1 MRACSELVEGPA
13 LSLPK
18 GAWENMPM
26 THRLIRSWLVSV
38 AAACAFLI
46 MPLQAGTIVAGK
58 PEELGFSA
66 ERLAR
71 IHDAVQRHIDAKA
84 VAGAVTMVV
93 RNGRIAHLE
102 AHGLIDVE
110 SNRPMPKDG
119 IFRLASMSKPITAVA
134 VMMMLEEGK
143 LRLNDP
149 VSRFIPEFKAM
160 KVAVPKPG
168 SESAAAA
175 PGGRGR
181 GGPPVEVDLVPASR
195 EITVRDLLTHG
206 SGLMS
211 GGLGQR
217 AAASLAQR
225 APDDTLATY
234 IPKLGGAAL
243 DFQPGTLW
251 RYSGLAGFD
260 VLGRI
265 VEITSGQSFDRFL
278 KTRLFDP
285 LGMKDTGFALLPDRA
300 SRIVPLYRR
309 GQNGLE
315 KLPDQNG
322 LSSATYFS
330 GAGGLVTTAD
340 DYAQFATMLVNG
352 GELNGKRY
360 LSPRTIELM
369 ASNHTG
375 EMAGGQMG
383 MSPRG
388 IGFGLGVQVVD
399 DPVAAD
405 RRVSKGAWG
414 WAGAYGTNV
423 HIEPQEKMVT
433 IILMQTSTPAL
444 QRDFEN
450 AVFQA
455 IVK

>member
-1 MRACSELVEGPA
+1 
-13 LSLPK
+13 
-18 GAWENMPM
+18 
-26 THRLIRSWLVSV
+26 
-38 AAACAFLI
+38 
-46 MPLQAGTIVAGK
+46 
-58 PEELGFSA
+58 
-66 ERLAR
+66 
-71 IHDAVQRHIDAKA
+71 
-84 VAGAVTMVV
+84 
-93 RNGRIAHLE
+93 
-102 AHGLIDVE
+102 
-110 SNRPMPKDG
+110 
-119 IFRLASMSKPITAVA
+119 
-134 VMMMLEEGK
+134 
-143 LRLNDP
+143 
-149 VSRFIPEFKAM
+149 
-160 KVAVPKPG
+160 
-168 SESAAAA
+168 
-175 PGGRGR
+175 
-181 GGPPVEVDLVPASR
+181 
-195 EITVRDLLTHG
+195 
-206 SGLMS
+206 MS

-217 AAASLAQR
+217 ASASIRSAD
-225 APDDTLATY
+225 ADDTLATY
-234 IPKLGGAAL
+234 IPKLGAAAL

-260 VLGRI
+260 VLSRI

-309 GQNGLE
+309 AQNGLE

-330 GAGGLVTTAD
+330 GAGGLVSTAE

-360 LSPRTIELM
+360 LSPKTIELM

>member
-1 MRACSELVEGPA
+1 MDTAADYSLRMSLKTLLPHRRAFVIVLLA
-13 LSLPK
+13 LSL
-18 GAWENMPM
+18 
-26 THRLIRSWLVSV
+26 T
-38 AAACAFLI
+38 AAT
-46 MPLQAGTIVAGK
+46 PPGGK
-58 PEELGFSA
+58 PEEVGMSS
-66 ERLAR
+66 ERLLR
-71 IHDAVQRHIDAKA
+71 VTDVIKTYIDAGQIS
-84 VAGAVTMVV
+84 GAVTMVS
-93 RNGRIAHLE
+93 RKGRIAHFE
-102 AHGLIDVE
+102 AQGLMDIDAKT
-110 SNRPMPKDG
+110 PMRKDA
-119 IFRLASMSKPITAVA
+119 IFRMASMSKPVTGVA
-134 VMMMLEEGK
+134 ILMLMEEGK
-143 LRLNDP
+143 LRLSDP
-149 VSRFIPEFKAM
+149 VSRFIPEFKNM

-168 SESAAAA
+168 SEAAAA
-175 PGGRGR
+175 AAIGRGGRG
-181 GGPPVEVDLVPASR
+181 GAPVDVDLVPASR

-217 AAASLAQR
+217 ASASLAQR

-234 IPKLGGAAL
+234 IPKLGGAVL

-260 VLGRI
+260 VLSRI
-265 VEITSGQSFDRFL
+265 VEITSGQTFDRFL
-278 KTRLFDP
+278 KQRLFDP

-309 GQNGLE
+309 AQNGLE

-330 GAGGLVTTAD
+330 GAGGLVTTAE

-369 ASNHTG
+369 SSNHTG

>member
-1 MRACSELVEGPA
+1 
-13 LSLPK
+13 
-18 GAWENMPM
+18 
-26 THRLIRSWLVSV
+26 
-38 AAACAFLI
+38 
-46 MPLQAGTIVAGK
+46 
-58 PEELGFSA
+58 
-66 ERLAR
+66 
-71 IHDAVQRHIDAKA
+71 
-84 VAGAVTMVV
+84 
-93 RNGRIAHLE
+93 
-102 AHGLIDVE
+102 
-110 SNRPMPKDG
+110 
-119 IFRLASMSKPITAVA
+119 MSKPITATA

-143 LRLNDP
+143 LRLSDP
-149 VSRFIPEFKAM
+149 VSRFIPEFKNM

-168 SESAAAA
+168 SDAAAGTQA
-175 PGGRGR
+175 GRGGR

-217 AAASLAQR
+217 ASASIGQR
-225 APDDTLATY
+225 APEDTLATY
-234 IPKLGGAAL
+234 IPKLGAAAL

-260 VLGRI
+260 VLSRI
-265 VEITSGQSFDRFL
+265 VEITSGQPFDRFL
-278 KTRLFDP
+278 KQRLFDP

-309 GQNGLE
+309 TQSGLE

-322 LSSATYFS
+322 LSSSTYFS
-330 GAGGLVTTAD
+330 GAGGLVSTAE

-352 GELNGKRY
+352 GELNGRRY

-375 EMAGGQMG
+375 DMAGGQMG

-388 IGFGLGVQVVD
+388 IGFGLGVQVVE

-423 HIEPQEKMVT
+423 HIEPMEKMVT

-455 IVK
+455 MVK